1 MAQLDKISAED
12 GDILVINASV
22 ENLSAEGIDKVIKN
36 LNKSARQI
44 KKFYKQ
50 KNKDVLVITNFYN
63 N

>member
-1 MAQLDKISAED
+1 MAQLDRITAED
-12 GDILVINASV
+12 GDILVLSASV
-22 ENLSAEGIDKVIKN
+22 ENLSAEGVDKIIKN
-36 LNKSARQI
+36 LNRSARQI